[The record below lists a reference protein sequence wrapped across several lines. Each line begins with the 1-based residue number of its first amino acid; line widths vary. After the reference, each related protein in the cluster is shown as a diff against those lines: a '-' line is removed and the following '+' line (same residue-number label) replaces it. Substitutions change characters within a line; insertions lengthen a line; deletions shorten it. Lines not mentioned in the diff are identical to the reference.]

1 MAAEEEKNS
10 PTKSPT
16 KSPKSHK
23 RTPSHIPE
31 TINEPN
37 TGTPNKEAVIDI
49 SSPSCDSGIY

>member
-1 MAAEEEKNS
+1 MAADEEKNS
-10 PTKSPT
+10 PT
-16 KSPKSHK
+16 KSHK
-23 RTPSHIPE
+23 RTPSHIPD